1 MKKIKKTKNKN
12 GPSSV
17 WYVAGLLLLIFSWEL
32 CSRLFA
38 SNLIFPG
45 PVPVLKELLKLL
57 KNERFLSAL
66 GSTFLRVC
74 AAMVVSVP
82 LGLACGIAAGL
93 DKRAGAFLR
102 PLFSLISA
110 TPVMS
115 VILIAFLFLGS
126 ERTPVFTAFLMV
138 FPVMTANTTEGIRGV
153 DPLLIEL
160 FKVYQMSRKEALR
173 YLYIPSI
180 APFILGGVQTSL
192 SLSWKV
198 VVAAEVLV
206 QPFRSLG
213 TGMQQAKAQLE
224 TSELFAWTL
233 VTVIAA
239 AMLQG
244 LLGFALRFLGKRGA

>member
-1 MKKIKKTKNKN
+1 MKKKN
-12 GPSSV
+12 GYSPV
-17 WYVAGLLLLIFSWEL
+17 WYIAGLVFIFVLWEL
-32 CSRLFA
+32 CSRMYA

-45 PVPVLKELLKLL
+45 PIPVLKELLKLL
-57 KNERFLSAL
+57 QNERFFSSL
-66 GSTFLRVC
+66 GSTFLRVFVS
-74 AAMVVSVP
+74 MVVSVP
-82 LGLACGIAAGL
+82 LGLGCGIAAGL
-93 DKRAGAFLR
+93 DKRAGAFFR

-110 TPVMS
+110 TPVMP

-126 ERTPVFTAFLMV
+126 ERTPIFTAFLMV
-138 FPVMTANTTEGIRGV
+138 FPVMTANTTEGIRRV

-160 FKVYQMSRKEALR
+160 FKVYQMSRQEALR

-180 APFILGGVQTSL
+180 APFILGGVKSSL

-198 VVAAEVLV
+198 MVAAEVLV

-233 VTVIAA
+233 ATVIAA

-244 LLGFALRFLGKRGA
+244 ILGLVLRLLGKRGS